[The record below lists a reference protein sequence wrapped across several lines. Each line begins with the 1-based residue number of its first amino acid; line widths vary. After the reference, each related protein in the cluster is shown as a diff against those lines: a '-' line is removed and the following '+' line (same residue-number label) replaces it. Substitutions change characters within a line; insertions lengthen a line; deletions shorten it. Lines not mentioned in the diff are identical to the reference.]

1 MLILGTASALMWALT
16 WERLPVMMAQALL
29 SVSDNPYVLLLLV
42 NLLLLVLGCLME
54 GTALLI
60 ILTPI
65 LAPVF
70 FRLGVDPV
78 HFGLVIVLNL
88 TIGAVTP
95 PVGTILY
102 TVCAIVGLSIEELT
116 PRARPVPAGPHHRAL
131 RRHLRAADRPLAA
144 QPDDGEVTPPERLV
158 PVGFVDRLF
167 RLDGQVALVTGGA
180 SGLGAAIAR
189 GSGKPGARVVIADLD
204 LAGGQGVRERAD
216 RSARSRPSRSPST

>member
-1 MLILGTASALMWALT
+1 
-16 WERLPVMMAQALL
+16 MAQALFAM
-29 SVSDNPYVLLLLV
+29 SNNPYVLLLLV
-42 NLLLLVLGCLME
+42 NVLLLFLGCLME

-70 FRLGVDPV
+70 FKLGVDPV

-116 PRARPVPAGPHHRAL
+116 RELGPFLLAFILVLFVVTYVPPTVLWLPNLMMGRKGARRPPPPVLARPVRHRDAVKVSGIYL
-131 RRHLRAADRPLAA
+131 LVLLPGLPRHRLLPRYHADRPETRPSLLDASTA
-144 QPDDGEVTPPERLV
+144 HVLHRRLV
-158 PVGFVDRLF
+158 SGSVLWHSPRRLC
-167 RLDGQVALVTGGA
+167 G
-180 SGLGAAIAR
+180 IA
-189 GSGKPGARVVIADLD
+189 G
-204 LAGGQGVRERAD
+204 
-216 RSARSRPSRSPST
+216 